1 MAHNLNSLSELPFHD
16 LNLDE
21 YLKETG
27 TWVIH
32 PLFDNLLQYASSR
45 HTYKTDMHLSKTSAS
60 HLLEPTWAKN
70 CFRIRQQISG
80 AIFLIM

>member
-1 MAHNLNSLSELPFHD
+1 MAHNLNTLNELPSHD

-32 PLFDNLLQYASSR
+32 PLFDNLFQYASRR
-45 HTYKTDMHLSKTSAS
+45 HTYKTRYESKQNLCKPT
-60 HLLEPTWAKN
+60 PRRTWAKK